1 MPKFRTV
8 LLDCDSTLSA
18 IEGIDELAV
27 HCREDV
33 ERLTDAAMRGRIPL
47 EEVYGRRLELVRP
60 TRAAIEALGR
70 QYVARLVP
78 DARET
83 IAALQAAGVDVRIIS
98 GGSAAGRARSGRRRG
113 SRRAITSPPSTFRSM
128 TDGSYAGFDGVVP
141 LAATGGKRSA
151 IERWHVD
158 RPAMMVGDGNTDLEA
173 RPVVDMFVA
182 FAGVV
187 ERPSVVQRRRRRRS
201 REFARAPPSSRA
213 ARGRACSNTALQR
226 LRPRRRAERDRH
238 YLLTR
243 RVTSHLMTAHS
254 SAGVAASPASRPLRA
269 ASAASSFPARPKSV
283 PSVLAAMEQPMIGHR
298 GKGMEELIARIEPD
312 LQYVFRT
319 TRPVYIASSSAT
331 GLMEGAIRNGVRSRV
346 LSLVNG
352 AFSERFFQI
361 ARACGV
367 EAEAL
372 TVPLGPGAHAAKC
385 SPTR

>member
-98 GGSAAGRARSGRRRG
+98 GGLLPAVLAAADAVGVSADHVAAVEIS
-113 SRRAITSPPSTFRSM
+113 FNE
-128 TDGSYAGFDGVVP
+128 DGSYAGFDGASL
-141 LAATGGKRSA
+141 LAANGGKRRA
-151 IERWHVD
+151 IEQWNVD

-173 RPVVDMFVA
+173 RPAVDMFVA

-187 ERPSVVQRRRRRRS
+187 ERPSVVGAADVVVRANSLAPLLPLALHVDELVQASHRS
-201 REFARAPPSSRA
+201 VYD
-213 ARGRACSNTALQR
+213 RGTAL
-226 LRPRRRAERDRH
+226 
-238 YLLTR
+238 
-243 RVTSHLMTAHS
+243 
-254 SAGVAASPASRPLRA
+254 
-269 ASAASSFPARPKSV
+269 
-283 PSVLAAMEQPMIGHR
+283 
-298 GKGMEELIARIEPD
+298 
-312 LQYVFRT
+312 
-319 TRPVYIASSSAT
+319 SAT
-331 GLMEGAIRNGVRSRV
+331 ATS
-346 LSLVNG
+346 
-352 AFSERFFQI
+352 F
-361 ARACGV
+361 
-367 EAEAL
+367 
-372 TVPLGPGAHAAKC
+372 
-385 SPTR
+385 

>member
-98 GGSAAGRARSGRRRG
+98 GGLLLAVLAAADAVGVSADHVAAVEIS
-113 SRRAITSPPSTFRSM
+113 FNE
-128 TDGSYAGFDGVVP
+128 DGSYAGFDGASL
-141 LAATGGKRSA
+141 LAANGGKRRA
-151 IERWHVD
+151 IEQWNVD

-173 RPVVDMFVA
+173 RPAVDMFVA

-187 ERPSVVQRRRRRRS
+187 ERPSVVGAADAVVRANSLAPLLPLALHVDELVQASHRS
-201 REFARAPPSSRA
+201 VYD
-213 ARGRACSNTALQR
+213 RGTAL
-226 LRPRRRAERDRH
+226 
-238 YLLTR
+238 
-243 RVTSHLMTAHS
+243 
-254 SAGVAASPASRPLRA
+254 
-269 ASAASSFPARPKSV
+269 
-283 PSVLAAMEQPMIGHR
+283 
-298 GKGMEELIARIEPD
+298 
-312 LQYVFRT
+312 
-319 TRPVYIASSSAT
+319 SAT
-331 GLMEGAIRNGVRSRV
+331 ATS
-346 LSLVNG
+346 
-352 AFSERFFQI
+352 F
-361 ARACGV
+361 
-367 EAEAL
+367 
-372 TVPLGPGAHAAKC
+372 
-385 SPTR
+385 